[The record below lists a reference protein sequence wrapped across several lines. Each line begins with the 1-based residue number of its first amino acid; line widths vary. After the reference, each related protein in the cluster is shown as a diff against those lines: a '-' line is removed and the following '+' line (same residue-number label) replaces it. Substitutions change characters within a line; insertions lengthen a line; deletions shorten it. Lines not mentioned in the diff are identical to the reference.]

1 MTDEEYILHFALSYH
16 MGGKKTVEWAVAYGE
31 ISCYNI
37 LCITMRRYAE
47 MDLTE
52 KKISSE
58 KIFDGKVLH
67 VAVDRV
73 LLPNGKEAVREVCL
87 HVGAVA
93 IIPILDD
100 GRVVMERQFR
110 YPHGRVFLE
119 IPAGKLDSR
128 DEDTLSAAKRE
139 LREETGATAERYTDL
154 GVMIPSPAILAE
166 RINLYL
172 AEGLSFGDRE
182 LDDDEFLDVEF
193 IPLEELYGMVMRGEI
208 EDAKTA
214 IAVMKA
220 YAIKKQI

>member
-1 MTDEEYILHFALSYH
+1 MPNLEEKQI
-16 MGGKKTVEWAVAYGE
+16 EREE
-31 ISCYNI
+31 IYKGHIVN
-37 LCITMRRYAE
+37 LVR
-47 MDLTE
+47 D
-52 KKISSE
+52 K
-58 KIFDGKVLH
+58 
-67 VAVDRV
+67 V
-73 LLPNGKEAVREVCL
+73 LLPNGKESVREVCL
-87 HVGAVA
+87 HIGAVA

-166 RINLYL
+166 RINIYL

-193 IPLEELYGMVMRGEI
+193 IPLEELYGMVLRGEI

-220 YAIKKQI
+220 YAIKKQL